1 MSKSKEK
8 FLEQKMEE
16 FSQHNAEEIFLYLQ
30 GLKQDE
36 EDYWAQI
43 EYEQWLLKKKEKN
56 ESKREN
62 SI

>member
-1 MSKSKEK
+1 
-8 FLEQKMEE
+8 MEE

-43 EYEQWLLKKKEKN
+43 EYEQWLKKKEKN

>member
-1 MSKSKEK
+1 
-8 FLEQKMEE
+8 MEE

>member
-43 EYEQWLLKKKEKN
+43 EYEQWLKKKEKN